1 MNDFFYDSAARVLSF
16 VCLGVVLGAIYD
28 FFRVLRISR
37 KGGGNLSGGIYD
49 RLKPKKDIFSG
60 APKVIKLTDGFLT
73 FIEDIL
79 FWLIVFAS
87 EAIYIYYINDGEI
100 RVDFFVLSLA
110 GFMLYRI
117 SLVKV
122 VIFLADRIIFFA
134 RCLLLR
140 LIYIIIYPVRMMWKF
155 VSAAIAKAACVMAGA
170 VFDAKRRAYT
180 RRGKKRL
187 LDLSARGFEEK

>member
-49 RLKPKKDIFSG
+49 RLKPKKDI
-60 APKVIKLTDGFLT
+60 K
-73 FIEDIL
+73 
-79 FWLIVFAS
+79 WLAS

-117 SLVKV
+117 SLGKV